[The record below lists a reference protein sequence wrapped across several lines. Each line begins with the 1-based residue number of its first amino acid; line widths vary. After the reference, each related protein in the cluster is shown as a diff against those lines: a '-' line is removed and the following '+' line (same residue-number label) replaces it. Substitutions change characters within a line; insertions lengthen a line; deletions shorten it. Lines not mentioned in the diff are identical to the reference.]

1 MSRASGASFA
11 QFFPSAPRAA
21 KDKAKEREKYKSQG
35 VDSPSI
41 RPVADT
47 KVSIPFSRADV
58 PALSRPGGEIK
69 PPINGFAA
77 PAEDNESQ
85 QGDLLNGVGSASS
98 HTSTVSSGFSAPAQQ
113 SNMSTLGG
121 PRNVS
126 SLTPLTNI
134 ESSPLSTAS
143 PQHKSGFHTI
153 NSNQLNNAI
162 AVGTNSALPTQ
173 PPAEAPKPTDTRVYA
188 RDPNK
193 GLKGERCTYDP
204 LLDKHDKHA
213 AKRAKAIY
221 KKFGWEDD
229 APPPDPRLSKPGGKL
244 DYINV
249 DFHHPQS
256 RLRQA
261 PYLIKPYPYDPKTSL
276 GPGPPTQVVVTGFD
290 PLHNFANVA
299 AIFSSYGEVAES
311 SNKLHP
317 ETGSCLGFATFRYRD
332 SKRNH
337 AGRIVTAIEAAK
349 TAVRKGAGMRLGTYN
364 VKVEFDPEGNKSRRM
379 MENVLKTSQVTPA
392 PQISKPAATAPK
404 PAEKTSGPP
413 PTAPKGPASSRPIF
427 RPPLNPAVISAKP
440 IQPVQPVRQRY
451 VESAEP
457 VSLQLPHTPYLFV
470 SGESVP
476 VMPTTPPHMLKRT
489 RHFEADD
496 VKMDKYGYYIVFPN
510 NSTGR
515 YNCERCYHGLH
526 GTLMFN
532 YTMMIKMYLWG
543 TNGRSN
549 THRPS
554 DATHNRSRSPPRH
567 QIEDR
572 DKKDA
577 EERRRE
583 EEADL
588 EDEKKERAKNFDPA
602 REAIEVIRKELK
614 DQLVRNIRTKI
625 AAPILHKFMDPSN
638 HAAKRRKLNI
648 PDPKDAKITI
658 IHEDD
663 DREDSPAVGT
673 PNSRADGERP
683 PMGAGRLNVAAL
695 PRIRKK
701 EKGSKKENV
710 GFKDPF
716 GRVRPGSSSRTV
728 YRPLAHRFIHS
739 EDEDSDDDTE
749 SHSRA
754 RDTEEPDSRPRSRMT
769 SEESGDEPD
778 VLRRDLAK
786 DDVASVDTRDEDSMS
801 EANFVVGEPIKQRP
815 MKRKLDLQV
824 EAAIKR
830 QKKKTDEEL
839 FGVAQDKIEEQFPL
853 SASTVDDDNPMD
865 IDAIVKTEGGAEAAF
880 AAGKKKVATKQKKK
894 SKRQIFEE
902 REALKRQQEGIY
914 MEEALRQASEA
925 IEDDE
930 EDVIIETAPVET
942 TVEWGMSGESPRPT
956 VDDDFANLLD
966 LDGLQNLLKDEEDA
980 PLAIDTFNDPT
991 SAGEGYSTA
1000 WAWKQED
1007 IKGLNRSG
1015 YRGLVTEPTEVHGY
1029 YVPNETGCARTEG
1042 TKKILNSEKSKY
1054 LPHRIKV
1061 QKQREEMQ
1069 AEASKSGKS
1078 AIVQAQEAARVAAE
1092 KQAAKGNSRASRVNN
1107 RRFMADVNDQRKNL
1121 NLGNDTDAL
1130 RFNQLQK
1137 RKKPVK
1143 FARSAIHNWGL
1154 YAMENIAMNDMI
1166 IEYVGEK
1173 VRQQV
1178 ADFREHSYLRSG
1190 IGSSYLFRID
1200 ESTVVDATKKGGI
1213 ARFINHSCLP
1223 NCTAKI
1229 ITVEKSK
1236 RIVIYALRDIA
1247 QNEELTYDYKFE
1259 REIGSTDRIPCL
1271 CGTAA
1276 CKGFLN

>member
-21 KDKAKEREKYKSQG
+21 KDKAKEREKSKSQG

-47 KVSIPFSRADV
+47 KVSIPFSRADI
-58 PALSRPGGEIK
+58 PALSRPSGEIK

-77 PAEDNESQ
+77 PAEDNESL

-121 PRNVS
+121 SRNVS

-134 ESSPLSTAS
+134 ESSPAPAAS
-143 PQHKSGFHTI
+143 PQQKSGFHTV
-153 NSNQLNNAI
+153 NSNEDINAI
-162 AVGTNSALPTQ
+162 AVGTNSALHAQ
-173 PPAEAPKPTDTRVYA
+173 PPAEAHKPTDTRVYA

-204 LLDKHDKHA
+204 LLDKDKHA
-213 AKRAKAIY
+213 AKKAKAIY

-229 APPPDPRLSKPGGKL
+229 APPQDPRLAKPGGKL

-249 DFHHPQS
+249 DFHHPKS
-256 RLRQA
+256 RLRQT
-261 PYLIKPYPYDPKTSL
+261 PYLIKPYAYDPKTSL

-299 AIFSSYGEVAES
+299 AIFSSFGEVAES

-332 SKRNH
+332 SKMLKG
-337 AGRIVTAIEAAK
+337 GRPVSAIEAAK
-349 TAVRKGAGMRLGTYN
+349 LAVRRGVGMRVGTQN

-379 MENVLKTSQVTPA
+379 MENLLKNSQPAPA
-392 PQISKPAATAPK
+392 PQTKPPAATSK

-413 PTAPKGPASSRPIF
+413 PTAPKGPASSRPVY
-427 RPPLNPAVISAKP
+427 RPPLTPAIISAKP
-440 IQPVQPVRQRY
+440 LQPARQRY
-451 VESAEP
+451 VESADP

-489 RHFEADD
+489 RHFEVDD

-510 NSTGR
+510 SSTGR
-515 YNCERCYHGLH
+515 YNCERCYRGLH

-532 YTMMIKMYLWG
+532 YTMIMKMYLWG

-549 THRPS
+549 SHRPS
-554 DATHNRSRSPPRH
+554 DATHRRSRSPPRH
-567 QIEDR
+567 HIEDME
-572 DKKDA
+572 KKHAAD
-577 EERRRE
+577 RLKE

-588 EDEKKERAKNFDPA
+588 EDEKRERAKNFDPA
-602 REAIEVIRKELK
+602 REAIEVIRRELK
-614 DQLVRNIRTKI
+614 DQLVRNIRTKV
-625 AAPILHKFMDPSN
+625 ASPILHKFMDPSN
-638 HAAKRRKLNI
+638 HSAKRRKLNI
-648 PDPKDAKITI
+648 PDPKDAKLPL

-695 PRIRKK
+695 PRIRKAA
-701 EKGSKKENV
+701 KGSKKVNV
-710 GFKDPF
+710 GFQDPF
-716 GRVRPGSSSRTV
+716 GRVRPEKESRAV

-739 EDEDSDDDTE
+739 DDEDSDDDNE
-749 SHSRA
+749 SRSRV

-769 SEESGDEPD
+769 SEESGDETD
-778 VLRRDLAK
+778 VLRRELAK

-801 EANFVVGEPIKQRP
+801 EANFVVGEPIKPRP

-853 SASTVDDDNPMD
+853 SASTVEDDNPMD

-880 AAGKKKVATKQKKK
+880 AAGKKKAVTKQKKK

-925 IEDDE
+925 VEDDD

-966 LDGLQNLLKDEEDA
+966 IDGLQNLLKDEEDA
-980 PLAIDTFNDPT
+980 PIAIDTFKGLTFD
-991 SAGEGYSTA
+991 ERYSTA

-1029 YVPNETGCARTEG
+1029 YIPNKTGCARTEG

-1107 RRFMADVNDQRKNL
+1107 RRLMADITDQKKNL
-1121 NLGNDTDAL
+1121 GSDADAL

-1154 YAMENIAMNDMI
+1154 YAMENIPMNDMI

-1178 ADFREHSYLRSG
+1178 AEFREHSYLRSG

-1213 ARFINHSCLP
+1213 ARFINHSCMP